1 MDNSTPSSIEFD
13 ISLTPADYAAVT
25 LLVADTPAARRLR
38 WRASLSV
45 LALFPLGAILV
56 AYVLWALDPDHVPL
70 ADAIGFLPGI
80 LLENLPIPMGFVA
93 VALGFIAL
101 TYKRNVNVAVRR
113 MAGGSDDLIEAQHLR
128 LDAQGVHITRPY
140 VAALYEWPGL
150 QPLDETES
158 HFFLRVHKL
167 AAIVMPKRDIGED
180 KFAALRAIAA
190 SAGKS
195 NAPA

>member
-1 MDNSTPSSIEFD
+1 MDNSTPSSVEFD

>member
-1 MDNSTPSSIEFD
+1 MDNSTPSSVEFD
-13 ISLTPADYAAVT
+13 IGLTPADYAAVT

-140 VAALYEWPGL
+140 VTALYEWPGL